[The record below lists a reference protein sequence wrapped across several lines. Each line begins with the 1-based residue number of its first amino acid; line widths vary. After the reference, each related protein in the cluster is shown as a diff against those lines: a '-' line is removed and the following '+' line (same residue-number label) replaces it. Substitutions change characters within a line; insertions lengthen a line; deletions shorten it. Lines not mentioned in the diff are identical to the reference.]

1 MTKTATVLKPALA
14 DKVYQTV
21 KQALFDFQWLP
32 GERFSENELAQQ
44 LQVSRTPVR
53 QALFQLEREGYV
65 EVLFRSGW
73 QVKAFDFNYF
83 EELYDLRIVL
93 ESEAVRRL
101 CALSST
107 ACREALA
114 NQQLF
119 WSQSAPLTEGQQVA
133 LEDEAFHRAL
143 IAATNNQQ
151 FLQLYADI
159 TEKLRIVRRLDFTRH
174 QRLNATYQQHQAI
187 LAAIFAQ
194 RCETALRLLT
204 LHISESKAAV
214 REITLLRLQ
223 QAQQSSRRTAST

>member
-83 EELYDLRIVL
+83 EELL
-93 ESEAVRRL
+93 
-101 CALSST
+101 
-107 ACREALA
+107 
-114 NQQLF
+114 
-119 WSQSAPLTEGQQVA
+119 
-133 LEDEAFHRAL
+133 
-143 IAATNNQQ
+143 
-151 FLQLYADI
+151 
-159 TEKLRIVRRLDFTRH
+159 
-174 QRLNATYQQHQAI
+174 
-187 LAAIFAQ
+187 
-194 RCETALRLLT
+194 
-204 LHISESKAAV
+204 
-214 REITLLRLQ
+214 
-223 QAQQSSRRTAST
+223 